1 MTLMTFF
8 HDPVHSSLFFPNSF
22 VSLVSWLC
30 NTTINQKKTDTMVH
44 GNLRFLSLL
53 CGVFFCSENLDGR
66 TLEVKNGKTYN
77 DDDNGDDNDELEMM
91 LLLAA
96 VFTQQN
102 HPSIQSRNR
111 KIFHR
116 LLTMEMRRLRD
127 QRIPR
132 VSLHDPSTSSWRQL
146 YLSHNNQALVTL
158 TGFDH
163 DTFSLLLSLFEPVY
177 YHYSPGD
184 SNDDGFI
191 VRIRYPNHGRPRL
204 MTAADCL
211 GLNLAW
217 TRLRVSSMALQL
229 VFGMTR
235 STVSKWLCFDRSFL
249 IMILSNHTDAA
260 VCIPSAVTIKGYKAA
275 VPLQHS
281 SLADV

>member
-1 MTLMTFF
+1 VL
-8 HDPVHSSLFFPNSF
+8 
-22 VSLVSWLC
+22 
-30 NTTINQKKTDTMVH
+30 
-44 GNLRFLSLL
+44 
-53 CGVFFCSENLDGR
+53 
-66 TLEVKNGKTYN
+66 KNGKTYE
-77 DDDNGDDNDELEMM
+77 DDDDGDDNDELEMM

-102 HPSIQSRNR
+102 HPFIQSRNR

-127 QRIPR
+127 RRIPR

-146 YLSHNNQALVTL
+146 YLSHNDQALVTL

-177 YHYSPGD
+177 HRYSPGD

-217 TRLRVSSMALQL
+217 TRLRGSSIALQL
-229 VFGMTR
+229 VFGMTGSR
-235 STVSKWLCFDRSFL
+235 VSKWLRFGRRLL
-249 IMILSNHTDAA
+249 IMILSNHNDAA
-260 VCIPSAVTIKGYKAA
+260 VRIPSAVMIEGCKAA
-275 VPLQHS
+275 VQL
-281 SLADV
+281 